1 MTTLENCPCQS
12 GLEYAKCCELYHKAT
27 LTPNNPE
34 TLMRSRYSGFVK
46 GKVDYLI
53 STSHPSTRSPDDV
66 EVLQANMN
74 ETNWIGLYIMGSSPT
89 DKAMAWVEFVA
100 FYETDKPGQLHERS
114 NFVKEGDRWYYMNG
128 KMGPGVSVGRNDP
141 CVCGSGKK
149 NKKCHDIEF

>member
-1 MTTLENCPCQS
+1 MDSVEKCPCQS
-12 GLEYAKCCELYHKAT
+12 DLEYSKCCELYHKAT
-27 LTPNNPE
+27 LIPASPE
-34 TLMRSRYSGFVK
+34 ILMRSRYSGFVK

-53 STSHPSTRSPDDV
+53 STSHPSTRNADDA

-74 ETNWIGLYIMGSSPT
+74 ETDWIGLYIMGSSPT

-100 FYETDKPGQLHERS
+100 FFKTTEHGQLHERS
-114 NFVKEGDRWYYMNG
+114 NFVKEGKRWYYMNG
-128 KMGPGVSVGRNDP
+128 QMGPGVSVGRNDP